1 MPKEDPS
8 MGIPPPFLYGTHY
21 SVPGY
26 VLFYLVRQCPEHMLR
41 MQSGKFDAPDRM
53 FNDVAET
60 WDSVLTNSADL
71 KELIP
76 EFYDPSNK
84 GAFLRNGDKLR
95 LGVRANGQPVRV
107 CCVSCIVCAAGD
119 RSCLLSAAKL
129 PHCGGC
135 CSGLQVNDVDLPP
148 WAESPE
154 DFVTKLREALES
166 DYVSAHLHEWI
177 DLIFGYKNSGPEAAK
192 ADNCALPWPSCA
204 FTLLRCSHFLLRTGS
219 VLLHLLRGSCG
230 FGSRGCCDT
239 VRHFHGLS
247 SLPHPVAGIFHAPHL
262 LRAPCAGR
270 YSLEAQIKEFGQVP
284 KQVFRAPHPC
294 RDTAPP
300 PRAPAPTVT
309 AAAASHSTM
318 HGRVVDSDPSDD
330 AAASNHR
337 APETAADVAT
347 DNPEVKSRR
356 RSDAFPREDGAVCVN
371 AAVL

>member
-1 MPKEDPS
+1 MQAMPKEDPS

-95 LGVRANGQPVRV
+95 LGVRANGQPVSV
-107 CCVSCIVCAAGD
+107 CCVSCIVCTAGD
-119 RSCLLSAAKL
+119 RSCLLSAAQL

-204 FTLLRCSHFLLRTGS
+204 VTLLRCSHLLLRTGS

-230 FGSRGCCDT
+230 PGSRGCCDT

-247 SLPHPVAGIFHAPHL
+247 SIHVLSPAYFTHPISYALHVLAGIRWRRKSRSSGRCPSRCSGLRTHAVTRHRHL
-262 LRAPCAGR
+262 R
-270 YSLEAQIKEFGQVP
+270 
-284 KQVFRAPHPC
+284 HPSQ
-294 RDTAPP
+294 PP
-300 PRAPAPTVT
+300 PQPPLRIRPCTAGLLTVIPATTQPRRITVPRRQRPMWRRTTQKSSPGGAAMLSPGRT
-309 AAAASHSTM
+309 ALCA
-318 HGRVVDSDPSDD
+318 
-330 AAASNHR
+330 
-337 APETAADVAT
+337 
-347 DNPEVKSRR
+347 
-356 RSDAFPREDGAVCVN
+356 
-371 AAVL
+371 